1 MNEKVIQK
9 LRFISKILLLV
20 LLIVVVYFVYTLINK
35 KEVHIYFDSINSFE
49 ITSSYYVTVG
59 SNNDN
64 DNYYEKAKLSKYDKK
79 KNKLFEKLY
88 NVGYNSAF
96 FGVNIDKED
105 EMIAV
110 GSYEKTEDDHEDSI
124 RRALIVKYDK
134 DGKVIFEKDYSLLD
148 NSKFTNV
155 KVVEDGYIVV
165 GQSVYKS
172 TKIGNKDGGAII
184 VKYSKEGKL
193 LWSKVFGNNKFS
205 IFNDLLIKDNYIY
218 TVGVSDSNVG
228 ILSKYDM
235 DGNLIKSVNY
245 SYTDS
250 LGFGSIISKDNNI
263 YVTGSKREKDKTSA
277 LIVKYDLDCE
287 YISEVV
293 YDEDGNSHYN
303 KMIIDDDNL
312 VVIGTVINKSDNNYD
327 GIIGKYNYDLK
338 KVSVITYGDE
348 RDDYFTDIKY
358 IDKDNDYLVVG
369 YSSYE
374 DGSYLSKFIHF
385 SDALKVLEVN

>member
-1 MNEKVIQK
+1 MSERVIEKLK
-9 LRFISKILLLV
+9 LVSKILLTVLV
-20 LLIVVVYFVYTLINK
+20 IEVIYATYTLITK
-35 KEVHIYFDSINSFE
+35 KEVSIYFDSINSFE
-49 ITSSYYVTVG
+49 NTSSYYVTVG

-64 DNYYEKAKLSKYDKK
+64 DNHYEKAKLSKYDEK

-96 FGVNIDKED
+96 FGVTIDKED
-105 EMIAV
+105 GIVAV
-110 GSYEKTEDDHEDSI
+110 GSYEQTDEDHDDSI
-124 RRALIVKYDK
+124 RRALIVKYDE
-134 DGKVIFEKDYSLLD
+134 DGKLVFENDFKLLD
-148 NSKFTNV
+148 NSKFTSV

-172 TKIGNKDGGAII
+172 TKIGSKDGGAII
-184 VKYSKEGKL
+184 AKYNKEGKI
-193 LWSKVFGNNKFS
+193 LWSKIFGNNKFS

-218 TVGVSDSNVG
+218 TVGTFNSDVG
-228 ILSKYDM
+228 VLCKYDM
-235 DGNLIKSVNY
+235 DGNLVSEVDY

-250 LGFGSIISKDNNI
+250 LGFNSIVVVDNSI
-263 YVTGSKREKDKTSA
+263 YVTGTKKNDNNFNA
-277 LIVKYDLDCE
+277 VIVKYSLDFE

-293 YDEDGNSHYN
+293 YDDIDSHYN
-303 KMIIDDDNL
+303 RIINDNDNL
-312 VVIGTVINKSDNNYD
+312 VVIGTIINKSDNNNYD

-358 IDKDNDYLVVG
+358 VDNDYLVAG

-374 DGSYLSKFIHF
+374 DGSYLSKFIRF